1 MYDIKRLE
9 AGQQQQQQQ
18 PQQQPIEKTLSD
30 RLCGT
35 TALQQLQLTCSVITP
50 TPRNSNT
57 HCSNIS
63 NISNSSLSS
72 SSSNCSSIN
81 SNPIEATH
89 MTLLTLRRRRAF
101 QRRACLLSILAAFV
115 FGMALGVIVP
125 MLGLPDYFANTSSSG
140 NSLSDEPIVRSLN
153 LSDDPPPLPYSVAF
167 IRDEA
172 VESELSA
179 NLELSAEQVFRN
191 AFHLEQDKNAPDSMI
206 VKKLDTN
213 DGSIKEFHV
222 QRISNGRYRKGPER
236 RLSKSSSSAGTATAN
251 KSLAKPQL
259 QLQHQAT
266 STTAARDQQLQQAGI
281 IESNIYWGELVEQAL
296 PKGFAAEDQHSWERY
311 VAGQGQVTRLEQ
323 GCGRMQNR
331 LVVFADGT
339 RACARYRQNTDQIQG
354 EIFSYYLGQL
364 LNISNLAPSAAT
376 VIDTTT
382 PSWSSALGDITQ
394 AQWKERRP
402 VVLTRWLADLEPA
415 GIPQPFQPLE
425 RHLNKHDVW
434 NLTQQLQH
442 QQLKRESSESEGES
456 ESGSMSRGLLKRL
469 EAAAASSQ
477 TVDHQS
483 RMLEESGKEL
493 LSSTATATATATAT
507 TTSSTTA
514 LLQRLIELA
523 QWSDLIV
530 FDYLIANLDRV
541 VNNLYNFQWNADIM
555 AAPAHNLARQR
566 DTQLLVFLDNE
577 SGLLHGYRLL
587 KKYEAYHSLLLDNL
601 CIFRRPT
608 IEALQRLRAGGAGD
622 GGGGAGTKLRELFER
637 TTSPNVRDV
646 LPSLPDKSIKILAE
660 RIDRVLAQVQKCS
673 DSNKSS

>member
-9 AGQQQQQQQ
+9 AGQQQLQQQQQ
-18 PQQQPIEKTLSD
+18 PQIQQQQPIGHTLNE
-30 RLCGT
+30 RLSGS
-35 TALQQLQLTCSVITP
+35 APLQLTCSVITP
-50 TPRNSNT
+50 TPPAFSAKS
-57 HCSNIS
+57 C
-63 NISNSSLSS
+63 SS
-72 SSSNCSSIN
+72 S
-81 SNPIEATH
+81 PIEATH

-125 MLGLPDYFANTSSSG
+125 MLGLPDYFASTGSSSSAG
-140 NSLSDEPIVRSLN
+140 SVQLAPAALLPPSEQPQLGSSYDR
-153 LSDDPPPLPYSVAF
+153 PPLPYSVSF
-167 IRDEA
+167 VKEEA
-172 VESELSA
+172 EQ
-179 NLELSAEQVFRN
+179 LELSAEQVFRN

-222 QRISNGRYRKGPER
+222 QRTANGRYRKGPER
-236 RLSKSSSSAGTATAN
+236 RLTKTVQPERSRT
-251 KSLAKPQL
+251 LAKPQQQALRQSHENEL
-259 QLQHQAT
+259 QT
-266 STTAARDQQLQQAGI
+266 AGI
-281 IESNIYWGELVEQAL
+281 IDADIYWGELVEQAL
-296 PKGFAAEDQHSWERY
+296 PQGFAAEDQHSWERY
-311 VAGQGQVTRLEQ
+311 VTKEGQVVRLEH

-364 LNISNLAPSAAT
+364 LNITNLAPSAAT

-382 PSWSSALGDITQ
+382 ASWSTALGDITQ
-394 AQWKERRP
+394 AQWKEHRP
-402 VVLTRWLADLEPA
+402 VVLTRWLPDLEPA

-425 RHLNKHDVW
+425 RHLNKYDVW
-434 NLTQQLQH
+434 NITQEQMQM
-442 QQLKRESSESEGES
+442 QRDAGAA
-456 ESGSMSRGLLKRL
+456 MSRGLLKRL
-469 EAAAASSQ
+469 EVAAASGQ
-477 TVDHQS
+477 TADHQS
-483 RMLEESGKEL
+483 SMLEESSATA
-493 LSSTATATATATAT
+493 SSTASPSPSSA
-507 TTSSTTA
+507 TSSSSSSA

-555 AAPAHNLARQR
+555 AAPAHNLARQSE
-566 DTQLLVFLDNE
+566 TQLLVFLDNE

-608 IEALQRLRAGGAGD
+608 IEALRRLRAEGAGRQ
-622 GGGGAGTKLRELFER
+622 LRELFER

-660 RIDRVLAQVQKCS
+660 RIDRVLAQVHKCG

>member
-1 MYDIKRLE
+1 MYDIKRLG
-9 AGQQQQQQQ
+9 AGQQQQQL
-18 PQQQPIEKTLSD
+18 QQQQLQQQQLQLQLQQQSIGNTLND
-30 RLCGT
+30 RLCGSA
-35 TALQQLQLTCSVITP
+35 ALQPLQLTCSVITP
-50 TPRNSNT
+50 THHSPTTITATATATATTAST
-57 HCSNIS
+57 TATQLSK
-63 NISNSSLSS
+63 SS
-72 SSSNCSSIN
+72 SHIN
-81 SNPIEATH
+81 SNNLEATH

-125 MLGLPDYFANTSSSG
+125 MIGLPDYFGSVESATVTLDMSEEQPS
-140 NSLSDEPIVRSLN
+140 
-153 LSDDPPPLPYSVAF
+153 PPLPYSVSF
-167 IRDEA
+167 IRDDPQA
-172 VESELSA
+172 LAHV
-179 NLELSAEQVFRN
+179 ELSAEQVFRN

-222 QRISNGRYRKGPER
+222 QRTANGRYRKGPER
-236 RLSKSSSSAGTATAN
+236 RLTKAAQAASSRAD
-251 KSLAKPQL
+251 LAKPLTQFHLPRDSEL
-259 QLQHQAT
+259 QA
-266 STTAARDQQLQQAGI
+266 AGI
-281 IESNIYWGELVEQAL
+281 LDEDIYWGELVEQAL
-296 PKGFAAEDQHSWERY
+296 PQGFAGQDQHSWERY
-311 VAGQGQVTRLEQ
+311 VAGQGQVVRLEH

-382 PSWSSALGDITQ
+382 PNWSAALGDITQ
-394 AQWKERRP
+394 AQWKEHRP

-425 RHLNKHDVW
+425 RHLNKYDVW
-434 NLTQQLQH
+434 NITQQMQ
-442 QQLKRESSESEGES
+442 RDATTTI
-456 ESGSMSRGLLKRL
+456 MSRGLLKRL
-469 EAAAASSQ
+469 EAANSQ
-477 TVDHQS
+477 TDAHQS
-483 RMLEESGKEL
+483 RMLEESSSNIE
-493 LSSTATATATATAT
+493 LSSTAAASS
-507 TTSSTTA
+507 TSSSSSSSPSSA

-555 AAPAHNLARQR
+555 AAPAHNLARQS

-608 IEALQRLRAGGAGD
+608 IQALQRLRAEGAGRQ
-622 GGGGAGTKLRELFER
+622 LRDLFER

-660 RIDRVLAQVQKCS
+660 RIDRVLAQVHKCS

>member
-9 AGQQQQQQQ
+9 AGQQQLQQIQQQQQQQQQQQ
-18 PQQQPIEKTLSD
+18 PIGHTLNE
-30 RLCGT
+30 RLSGS
-35 TALQQLQLTCSVITP
+35 APLQLTCSVITP
-50 TPRNSNT
+50 TPLALTSK
-57 HCSNIS
+57 C
-63 NISNSSLSS
+63 SS
-72 SSSNCSSIN
+72 SS
-81 SNPIEATH
+81 PIEATH

-125 MLGLPDYFANTSSSG
+125 MLGLPDYFASSSSS
-140 NSLSDEPIVRSLN
+140 NSDGSAELATAALLPPSEQPLSSSYER
-153 LSDDPPPLPYSVAF
+153 PPLPYSVSF
-167 IRDEA
+167 VKEEA
-172 VESELSA
+172 EQ
-179 NLELSAEQVFRN
+179 LELSAEQVFRN

-222 QRISNGRYRKGPER
+222 QRTSNGRYRKGPER
-236 RLSKSSSSAGTATAN
+236 RLTKTVQPERS
-251 KSLAKPQL
+251 KSLAKPQQQALRKAGENEL
-259 QLQHQAT
+259 QT
-266 STTAARDQQLQQAGI
+266 AGI
-281 IESNIYWGELVEQAL
+281 IDADIYWGDLVEQAL
-296 PKGFAAEDQHSWERY
+296 PQGFAADDQHSWERY
-311 VAGQGQVTRLEQ
+311 VAKQGQVVRLEH

-364 LNISNLAPSAAT
+364 LNITNLAPSAAT

-382 PSWSSALGDITQ
+382 TSWSTALGDITQ
-394 AQWKERRP
+394 AQWKEHRP

-425 RHLNKHDVW
+425 RHLNKYDVW
-434 NLTQQLQH
+434 NITQQMQ
-442 QQLKRESSESEGES
+442 RDAGTV
-456 ESGSMSRGLLKRL
+456 MSRGLLKRL
-469 EAAAASSQ
+469 EVAAASGQ

-483 RMLEESGKEL
+483 SMLEESSATA
-493 LSSTATATATATAT
+493 SSTA
-507 TTSSTTA
+507 SSSASSPSSSSSA

-555 AAPAHNLARQR
+555 AAPAHNLARQSE
-566 DTQLLVFLDNE
+566 TQLLVFLDNE

-608 IEALQRLRAGGAGD
+608 IQALQRLRAEGAGRQ
-622 GGGGAGTKLRELFER
+622 LRELFER

-660 RIDRVLAQVQKCS
+660 RIDRVLAQVHKCG

>member
-9 AGQQQQQQQ
+9 AGQQQQQQHQ
-18 PQQQPIEKTLSD
+18 PQQQQ
-30 RLCGT
+30 
-35 TALQQLQLTCSVITP
+35 LQQQQQQLQQQLQQQQQPIGNSLNERLSGVSAAAQSPLQQQQHQQLTCSVITP
-50 TPRNSNT
+50 T
-57 HCSNIS
+57 HCSIG
-63 NISNSSLSS
+63 SS
-72 SSSNCSSIN
+72 SSSS
-81 SNPIEATH
+81 PIEATH
-89 MTLLTLRRRRAF
+89 MTLLSLRRRRAF

-125 MLGLPDYFANTSSSG
+125 MLGLPDYFARGGTHAPDEYVVGSS
-140 NSLSDEPIVRSLN
+140 EE
-153 LSDDPPPLPYSVAF
+153 PLPYSVAF
-167 IRDEA
+167 IRDEPQQA
-172 VESELSA
+172 QQA
-179 NLELSAEQVFRN
+179 GAELSAEQVFRN
-191 AFHLEQDKNAPDSMI
+191 AFHLEQDKNAPDSML

-222 QRISNGRYRKGPER
+222 QRIANGRYRKGPER
-236 RLSKSSSSAGTATAN
+236 RLSKS
-251 KSLAKPQL
+251 LAKTKKPQQESRDL
-259 QLQHQAT
+259 QLE
-266 STTAARDQQLQQAGI
+266 SAGI
-281 IESNIYWGELVEQAL
+281 IESDIYWGERVEKAL
-296 PKGFAAEDQHSWERY
+296 PTGFAAEDQHDWERY
-311 VAGQGQVTRLEQ
+311 VAGEGQVLRLEP

-331 LVVFADGT
+331 LVVFADGR

-382 PSWSSALGDITQ
+382 PSWSAALGGITQ

-402 VVLTRWLADLEPA
+402 VVLTRWLSDLEPA

-434 NLTQQLQH
+434 NLTQQLQ
-442 QQLKRESSESEGES
+442 RE
-456 ESGSMSRGLLKRL
+456 
-469 EAAAASSQ
+469 
-477 TVDHQS
+477 DHQS
-483 RMLEESGKEL
+483 RMLEESRTGPSSTL
-493 LSSTATATATATAT
+493 GSTASSTA
-507 TTSSTTA
+507 SSA
-514 LLQRLIELA
+514 VLLQRLIELA

-566 DTQLLVFLDNE
+566 QTQLLVFLDNE

-608 IEALQRLRAGGAGD
+608 IQALQRLAGDAGGAG
-622 GGGGAGTKLRELFER
+622 GAAAGRQLREIFER
-637 TTSPNVRDV
+637 TTSANVRDV
-646 LPSLPDKSIKILAE
+646 LPALPDKSIKILAE

-673 DSNKSS
+673 DSNKGSS

>member
-18 PQQQPIEKTLSD
+18 QQKQQPQQLQQPIEKTLND

-35 TALQQLQLTCSVITP
+35 AALQHLQLTCSVITP
-50 TPRNSNT
+50 TPRNNNSTQLPTSN
-57 HCSNIS
+57 C
-63 NISNSSLSS
+63 SS
-72 SSSNCSSIN
+72 SSSGNEKGIGNGNGNGN
-81 SNPIEATH
+81 SPLEATH

-125 MLGLPDYFANTSSSG
+125 MLGLPDYFASSGSSS
-140 NSLSDEPIVRSLN
+140 SSSDSHGDELVLTSYN
-153 LSDDPPPLPYSVAF
+153 LSNEPPPLPYSVAF
-167 IRDEA
+167 IRDEG
-172 VESELSA
+172 EQSA
-179 NLELSAEQVFRN
+179 ELSAEQVFRN
-191 AFHLEQDKNAPDSMI
+191 AFHLEQDKNSPDSMV

-222 QRISNGRYRKGPER
+222 QRIGNGRYRKGPER
-236 RLSKSSSSAGTATAN
+236 RLSKSSPADGRS

-259 QLQHQAT
+259 QP
-266 STTAARDQQLQQAGI
+266 RENQLQTEGI
-281 IESNIYWGELVEQAL
+281 IESSIYWGELVEKAL

-425 RHLNKHDVW
+425 RHLNKYDVW
-434 NLTQQLQH
+434 NITQQMQ
-442 QQLKRESSESEGES
+442 REATGTATT
-456 ESGSMSRGLLKRL
+456 SRGLLKRL
-469 EAAAASSQ
+469 EAASSQ

-483 RMLEESGKEL
+483 RMLEESSSSSVPTA
-493 LSSTATATATATAT
+493 SSTTMSSSSSSASSSSSS
-507 TTSSTTA
+507 TSSTA

-608 IEALQRLRAGGAGD
+608 IEALQRLRDAGGAGNQ
-622 GGGGAGTKLRELFER
+622 LRELFER

>member
-9 AGQQQQQQQ
+9 AVQQQQQQQ
-18 PQQQPIEKTLSD
+18 LQQLPQPIEKSLSE

-35 TALQQLQLTCSVITP
+35 AALQQLQLTCSVITP
-50 TPRNSNT
+50 TPYNNSNNNNNST
-57 HCSNIS
+57 HIPA
-63 NISNSSLSS
+63 
-72 SSSNCSSIN
+72 SNCSGKGSGH
-81 SNPIEATH
+81 SPIEATH

-125 MLGLPDYFANTSSSG
+125 MLGLPDYFASSS
-140 NSLSDEPIVRSLN
+140 SSSSDSAESVVSSLN
-153 LSDDPPPLPYSVAF
+153 LSEEPSPLPYSVAF

-172 VESELSA
+172 V
-179 NLELSAEQVFRN
+179 ELSAEQVFRN
-191 AFHLEQDKNAPDSMI
+191 AFHLEQDKNSPDSMV

-222 QRISNGRYRKGPER
+222 QRIANGRYRKGPER
-236 RLSKSSSSAGTATAN
+236 RLSKSVQLAGRS

-259 QLQHQAT
+259 KP
-266 STTAARDQQLQQAGI
+266 REQQLASEGI
-281 IESNIYWGELVEQAL
+281 IESNIYWGELVERAL

-311 VAGQGQVTRLEQ
+311 VAGQGQVMRLEQ

-376 VIDTTT
+376 VIDTTM
-382 PSWSSALGDITQ
+382 PSWSGALADITQ

-425 RHLNKHDVW
+425 RHLNKYDVW
-434 NLTQQLQH
+434 NMTQQMQ
-442 QQLKRESSESEGES
+442 REAATTG
-456 ESGSMSRGLLKRL
+456 GLLKRL
-469 EAAAASSQ
+469 EAASSQ

-483 RMLEESGKEL
+483 RMLEESL
-493 LSSTATATATATAT
+493 PTASSTMS
-507 TTSSTTA
+507 TSSSSSSPSTA

-608 IEALQRLRAGGAGD
+608 IEALQRLRAADGAG
-622 GGGGAGTKLRELFER
+622 GGVGGGAGQQLRQLFER
-637 TTSPNVRDV
+637 TTSSNVRDV

>member
-9 AGQQQQQQQ
+9 AGQQQQP
-18 PQQQPIEKTLSD
+18 PQQQQQQQQQAIEKILSD

-50 TPRNSNT
+50 TPRNSST
-57 HCSNIS
+57 HCDIGGSG
-63 NISNSSLSS
+63 
-72 SSSNCSSIN
+72 SSISSIGSIG

-125 MLGLPDYFANTSSSG
+125 MLGLPDYFASSG
-140 NSLSDEPIVRSLN
+140 SSEVAARAGDSDEAMVASSLQ
-153 LSDDPPPLPYSVAF
+153 LSVESSPPPLPYSVAF
-167 IRDEA
+167 IRDEPA
-172 VESELSA
+172 LA
-179 NLELSAEQVFRN
+179 TNLELSAEQVFRN

-236 RLSKSSSSAGTATAN
+236 RLSKSSPTSQSEGRSKA
-251 KSLAKPQL
+251 LAKPQL
-259 QLQHQAT
+259 QQQP
-266 STTAARDQQLQQAGI
+266 STARDSQLQAAGI
-281 IESNIYWGELVEQAL
+281 IESNIYWGELVESAL

-394 AQWKERRP
+394 AQWKEGRP
-402 VVLTRWLADLEPA
+402 VVLTRWLSDLEPA

-434 NLTQQLQH
+434 NITQQMQ
-442 QQLKRESSESEGES
+442 RELEREREREL
-456 ESGSMSRGLLKRL
+456 ESGASTSASASSRGLLKRL
-469 EAAAASSQ
+469 EAASSQ
-477 TVDHQS
+477 TGDHQS
-483 RMLEESGKEL
+483 RTLEEAQS
-493 LSSTATATATATAT
+493 SSTADAAATGTAT
-507 TTSSTTA
+507 SSTMRTTA

-608 IEALQRLRAGGAGD
+608 IEALQRLRAA
-622 GGGGAGTKLRELFER
+622 GGAGTQLRELFER

>member
-9 AGQQQQQQQ
+9 AGQQQLQQQIQQ
-18 PQQQPIEKTLSD
+18 PQQQPQQLQQPTLGHTLND
-30 RLCGT
+30 RLNGS
-35 TALQQLQLTCSVITP
+35 APLQLTCSVITP
-50 TPRNSNT
+50 TPLAATTPKS
-57 HCSNIS
+57 HCS
-63 NISNSSLSS
+63 SSCSSHSS
-72 SSSNCSSIN
+72 S
-81 SNPIEATH
+81 PIEATH

-125 MLGLPDYFANTSSSG
+125 MLGLPDYFANDSSG
-140 NSLSDEPIVRSLN
+140 SESSGSGSSVESAAATLKLSEEPSGSNYER
-153 LSDDPPPLPYSVAF
+153 PPLPYSVSF
-167 IRDEA
+167 IREEA
-172 VESELSA
+172 EQLA
-179 NLELSAEQVFRN
+179 NVELSAEQVFRN

-222 QRISNGRYRKGPER
+222 QRTANGRYRKGPER
-236 RLSKSSSSAGTATAN
+236 RLTKTQPQPERSKSQAKSQQPQQPQGT
-251 KSLAKPQL
+251 
-259 QLQHQAT
+259 
-266 STTAARDQQLQQAGI
+266 AGI
-281 IESNIYWGELVEQAL
+281 IESDIYWGEMVERAL
-296 PKGFAAEDQHSWERY
+296 PQGFAAADQQSWERY
-311 VAGQGQVTRLEQ
+311 VAGQGQVVRLEH

-382 PSWSSALGDITQ
+382 QSWSTALGDITQ
-394 AQWKERRP
+394 AQWKEHRP

-425 RHLNKHDVW
+425 RHLNKYDVW
-434 NLTQQLQH
+434 NITQQMQ
-442 QQLKRESSESEGES
+442 RETADDGTIQ
-456 ESGSMSRGLLKRL
+456 SRGLLKRL
-469 EAAAASSQ
+469 EAASGQTGAHQSRTLEENATELSSAAAVAAAAASS
-477 TVDHQS
+477 TAS
-483 RMLEESGKEL
+483 TSSSSS
-493 LSSTATATATATAT
+493 SST
-507 TTSSTTA
+507 

-555 AAPAHNLARQR
+555 AAPAHNLARQS

-608 IEALQRLRAGGAGD
+608 IEALQRLRVEGAGRQ
-622 GGGGAGTKLRELFER
+622 LRDLFER

-660 RIDRVLAQVQKCS
+660 RIDRVLAQVHKCR